1 MAAAAPG
8 TKSEPVGHADLKGAS
23 SNEAIDEAG
32 NPSRLSDPQI
42 IASKAME
49 EAQTYIAYG
58 RTDQAVEVLN
68 DALAE
73 GLASVALN
81 VCLLECYVELEQFA
95 EAGALLERLEKGGD
109 PVSLERARQ
118 MLHAA
123 GVPRA
128 LSSEDAAER
137 ARGGDSDI

>member
-1 MAAAAPG
+1 M
-8 TKSEPVGHADLKGAS
+8 KDAS
-23 SNEAIDEAG
+23 PNEAIDEAS

-42 IASKAME
+42 MASKAVE

-95 EAGALLERLEKGGD
+95 EAGALLERVL
-109 PVSLERARQ
+109 SLELEQCGLRNTRGSAR
-118 MLHAA
+118 
-123 GVPRA
+123 RRR
-128 LSSEDAAER
+128 LSICAE
-137 ARGGDSDI
+137 